1 MYAFLLVLGAVATAA
16 GVALIAS
23 GVPIN
28 EFALGNTLIVAGT
41 VSAVGGLIIIAL
53 GLAVRELQRIERAL
67 VSRPMPRPARPIEP
81 SAVAAPAAATA
92 PIPAPAPAPIAA
104 PTPAPEKAPAAA
116 RIPFPQ
122 RPKPEGRQPAAEPNG
137 TTTPS
142 PAAAEETAFERLRH
156 KFPSLTRIDSAPV
169 VEANEVSLS
178 PKTPARPEEYAV
190 DAKAPPAP
198 GHPPGHSNGAAPVQG
213 TAPPAKTAMFDSLW
227 PKDARGGRQVAA
239 EPQHGVEASAVA
251 TAPQVA
257 EHTPR
262 PADVQQ
268 VSILKSGVV
277 DGMAYTLYSDGSI
290 EAQLPQ
296 GTMRFGSITELRN
309 HLERNG

>member
-16 GVALIAS
+16 GFALIAS

-41 VSAVGGLIIIAL
+41 VSAIGGLIIVAL

-67 VSRPMPRPARPIEP
+67 IARPMPRPARQAEP
-81 SAVAAPAAATA
+81 VAAPTVAVTPPTVAAA
-92 PIPAPAPAPIAA
+92 PAVVS
-104 PTPAPEKAPAAA
+104 APEKAAAPA

-122 RPKPEGRQPAAEPNG
+122 RPKPEVRQPVETAAAAG
-137 TTTPS
+137 PS
-142 PAAAEETAFERLRH
+142 PSAAEETAFERLRQ
-156 KFPSLTRIDSAPV
+156 KFPSLTRLESAPV

-178 PKTPARPEEYAV
+178 PRTPARTEEYSSEVKSPA
-190 DAKAPPAP
+190 AP
-198 GHPPGHSNGAAPVQG
+198 GRTNG
-213 TAPPAKTAMFDSLW
+213 TAPAQSAPRLEAAERPAPPPKGALFDSLW
-227 PKDARGGRQVAA
+227 PKDARGVRHPEPHHGAEAA
-239 EPQHGVEASAVA
+239 AVTAQAPAPPAVA
-251 TAPQVA
+251 TI
-257 EHTPR
+257 PR
-262 PADVQQ
+262 PADVHAI
-268 VSILKSGVV
+268 SILKSGVV

-296 GTMRFGSITELRN
+296 GTMRFGSITDLRN

>member
-16 GVALIAS
+16 GFALIAS

-41 VSAVGGLIIIAL
+41 VSAVGGPIIIAL
-53 GLAVRELQRIERAL
+53 GVAVRELQRIERAL
-67 VSRPMPRPARPIEP
+67 VSRPMPRPARPGEQP
-81 SAVAAPAAATA
+81 AAVAAPVPAPA
-92 PIPAPAPAPIAA
+92 PIPAPA
-104 PTPAPEKAPAAA
+104 PAPEKAPAAA

-122 RPKPEGRQPAAEPNG
+122 RPKPDARQPAAEPNG
-137 TTTPS
+137 TAAPS

-190 DAKAPPAP
+190 DAKAPSVP
-198 GHPPGHSNGAAPVQG
+198 GHPPGHPNGAAPVQG
-213 TAPPAKTAMFDSLW
+213 AAPPAKTAMFDSLW
-227 PKDARGGRQVAA
+227 PKDARGARQATA
-239 EPQHGVEASAVA
+239 EPQRGIEASAAA

-257 EHTPR
+257 EHAPR
-262 PADVQQ
+262 PADVVP

>member
-16 GVALIAS
+16 GFALIAS

-28 EFALGNTLIVAGT
+28 EFALGNSLIVAGT

-53 GLAVRELQRIERAL
+53 GVAVRELQRIERAL
-67 VSRPMPRPARPIEP
+67 VSRPMPRPARPSEQP
-81 SAVAAPAAATA
+81 AAVAAPASGTA
-92 PIPAPAPAPIAA
+92 PVPVPASVPA
-104 PTPAPEKAPAAA
+104 PAPEKAPAAT

-122 RPKPEGRQPAAEPNG
+122 RPKPEVRQPVAEPNG
-137 TTTPS
+137 SAAPS
-142 PAAAEETAFERLRH
+142 PAAVEETAFERLRH

-190 DAKAPPAP
+190 DAKAPPVP
-198 GHPPGHSNGAAPVQG
+198 GHANGAAPVQG

-227 PKDARGGRQVAA
+227 PKDARARQVTA
-239 EPQHGVEASAVA
+239 EPQRGVEASAA
-251 TAPQVA
+251 TTAPQVA
-257 EHTPR
+257 EHAPR
-262 PADVQQ
+262 PADV
-268 VSILKSGVV
+268 VPISILKSGVV

>member
-16 GVALIAS
+16 GFALIAS

-28 EFALGNTLIVAGT
+28 EFALGNTLIISGT
-41 VSAVGGLIIIAL
+41 ASAVGGLIIIGL

-67 VSRPMPRPARPIEP
+67 VSRPMPRPARPAEP
-81 SAVAAPAAATA
+81 VAAAAPAAPAAAVT
-92 PIPAPAPAPIAA
+92 
-104 PTPAPEKAPAAA
+104 APAAEKATAPA

-122 RPKPEGRQPAAEPNG
+122 RPKQTAETNG
-137 TTTPS
+137 TAAPS
-142 PAAAEETAFERLRH
+142 PAAVEETAFERLRQ
-156 KFPSLTRIDSAPV
+156 KFPSLTRIESAPV

-178 PKTPARPEEYAV
+178 PKTPARSEEYAA
-190 DAKAPPAP
+190 DAKTAPGP
-198 GHPPGHSNGAAPVQG
+198 GHPGGAAPAHAP
-213 TAPPAKTAMFDSLW
+213 APPAKTAMFDTLW
-227 PKDARGGRQVAA
+227 PKEARAGRQGAA
-239 EPQHGVEASAVA
+239 EPQNGDEASAPTVTGPA
-251 TAPQVA
+251 ALPQTTEPA
-257 EHTPR
+257 PR
-262 PADVQQ
+262 PAEAHP